1 MAPED
6 HKAGI
11 DLKRLVREFFPL
23 DAIIRNGLGCSY
35 RFSLEIERLVSA
47 LSTDNNLNFAVVSGG
62 SLARRELAPFSDID
76 ITIITLDSQA
86 DSGSISRF
94 VTGMWDAGLEISHTV
109 REIADIE
116 IAARED
122 LHVFTSLLE
131 TSFICGNK
139 EVYSMWLEA
148 IGNVFTPVL
157 KMKIF
162 SDLVDDMETRYQKH
176 GASSKM
182 LEPNVK
188 LSNGGLRDFQLL
200 EWIYI
205 LANARPFSMSDGLS
219 QSELFINTLFEEK
232 PFPINET
239 TRLLRSYKFL
249 VTVRNLLHLVANRKN
264 DRLDFDAQVTLA
276 AILEYQTGFQAFMKD
291 YYAATVVVNR
301 FLKSF
306 LKRYS
311 KILFPLPSSAL
322 AIDLDDNFYLLGDIL
337 YSREEEFLST
347 DQILKAF
354 WLKGDQGA
362 QFDEKLRSTIVSSID
377 SGEITRT
384 PEAVSYF
391 SKILSQKE
399 FVGSTLIGMH
409 ELGVLSALIPEFG
422 ELTGFIQHGV
432 YHSYTADEHTIIAIM
447 NVERLQFE
455 KSVLGRLFN
464 TLQRR
469 DLLYLALLFHDI
481 AKPIDIEG
489 HHLLGAEVADSFMQS
504 MGYGE
509 DEIDTVKFL
518 VRNHLLMAHTAFKR
532 DLNSPETL
540 NTFVANFSSVDEL
553 DLLYLITYADLSA
566 VNSALWTSWKNE
578 LLSELYRKTRELIK
592 EEIPAET
599 LLYQNAQPA
608 EEKILEFSDSI
619 SPEHV
624 RSHINSFHDLSYANY
639 FSEEEMA
646 RHIEEI
652 VSGSPV
658 SVLFKQLE
666 NFTNVTIITF
676 DSESLLSKL
685 CGVFLINDVNIHDA
699 RIFTRKDSIII
710 DNFNV
715 SDFRTNKPL
724 ETSKFI
730 KIESDFL
737 KMEQGMLQLNTELKK
752 HKSRWW
758 RLENKL
764 FKKPGRISI
773 KFEESKKYTIID
785 IHSPDRLGFLF
796 QVTSKLYE
804 LGLNIHFAKILTMGS
819 DIVDSFYVLD
829 SNKKKVSKNFYPVI
843 TDELKACI
851 EEIL

>member
-1 MAPED
+1 MNGED
-6 HKAGI
+6 HRI
-11 DLKRLVREFFPL
+11 RHDLKELVKDFFSL
-23 DAIIRNGLGCSY
+23 GEIISNGLGCSY
-35 RFSLEIERLVSA
+35 RFSLEIERLIAS
-47 LSTDNNLNFAVVSGG
+47 SCDGERLNFAVVSGG
-62 SLARRELAPFSDID
+62 SLARRELSPFSDID
-76 ITIITLDSQA
+76 ITVISLDSKA
-86 DSGSISRF
+86 DSGSISQF

-109 REIADIE
+109 RELSDIQ
-116 IAARED
+116 AAAQND

-131 TSFICGNK
+131 TSFICGN
-139 EVYSMWLEA
+139 EAVYETWLSGIEK
-148 IGNVFTPVL
+148 VFTPEI

-162 SDLVDDMETRYQKH
+162 KDLVEDMEHRYEKH

-205 LANARPFSMSDGLS
+205 LATAKPFRRIDGLS
-219 QSELFINTLFEEK
+219 QSELFVNSIFEEK
-232 PFPINET
+232 PFPINEI

-249 VTVRNLLHLVANRKN
+249 ITVRNLLHLTANRKN
-264 DRLDFDAQVTLA
+264 DRLDFDSQVALA
-276 AILEYQTGFQAFMKD
+276 AILEYGGGFQAFMKD
-291 YYAATVVVNR
+291 FYASTVVVNR

-306 LKRYS
+306 LKHYS
-311 KILFPLPSSAL
+311 KILFPSPSQAL
-322 AIDLDDNFYLLGDIL
+322 AINLDDNFYLLGDLI
-337 YSREEEFLST
+337 YSKEEKYLSI
-347 DQILKAF
+347 DLIMKAF
-354 WLKGDQGA
+354 WLKCDQGA
-362 QFDEKLRSTIVSSID
+362 QFDEKLRSTIVSSLD
-377 SGEITRT
+377 SGDITPTSQAIR
-384 PEAVSYF
+384 YF
-391 SKILSQKE
+391 KNILNQKE
-399 FVGSTLIGMH
+399 FVGSALIGMH
-409 ELGVLSALIPEFG
+409 ELGVLGALIPEFAD
-422 ELTGFIQHGV
+422 LTGFIQHGV

-447 NVERLQFE
+447 NVEKLQYE

-464 TLQRR
+464 TLPRR

-481 AKPIDIEG
+481 AKPMDIEG
-489 HHLLGAEVADSFMQS
+489 HHLLGAEIADSFMQK
-504 MGYGE
+504 MGYTE
-509 DEIDTVKFL
+509 NEIETTKFL

-540 NTFVANFSSVDEL
+540 NTFVANFSSTDEL
-553 DLLYLITYADLSA
+553 DLLYLVTYADLSA

-592 EEIPAET
+592 EEIPAEK
-599 LLYQNAQPA
+599 LLYQNAALA

-666 NFTNVTIITF
+666 NFTNVTVITF
-676 DSESLLSKL
+676 DSESLLAKL

-715 SDFRTNKPL
+715 SDFGTNLPL
-724 ETSKFI
+724 ETSKFL

-737 KMEQGMLQLNTELKK
+737 KMEQGMLQLSSELKK
-752 HKSRWW
+752 HKSKWW

-785 IHSPDRLGFLF
+785 IHSPDRLGFLYA
-796 QVTSKLYE
+796 VTSKLHD
-804 LGLNIHFAKILTMGS
+804 LGLNIYFAKILTMGS

-829 SNKKKVSKNFYPVI
+829 SNKKKVSKNFYTVI
-843 TDELKACI
+843 TEELKGCI